1 MNQLYQVGRELGI
14 EEQDIN
20 LIITEYPDN
29 HGQQAM
35 VMLRLAPR
43 QLGAAGYDHVHAWI
57 YKIFCYTYA
66 Y

>member
-43 QLGAAGYDHVHAWI
+43 QLGAAGYDHVHA
-57 YKIFCYTYA
+57 
-66 Y
+66 